1 MHPFQVDFLPG
12 NAVNGECGSHCK
24 CLSRFEELGTRQ
36 EAYFYFG
43 GNRLLISSV
52 PVENVS
58 HWVSAG
64 FCLTAHY
71 GSVIRPPEDFCVL

>member
-1 MHPFQVDFLPG
+1 MVVIVSACPDLK
-12 NAVNGECGSHCK
+12 NW
-24 CLSRFEELGTRQ
+24 GTRQ

-43 GNRLLISSV
+43 GNRLVISSV
-52 PVENVS
+52 LAENVS

-71 GSVIRPPEDFCVL
+71 GSVIWPPEDFCVL